1 MKKYWRM
8 KKRFALCCS
17 LALLMACM
25 GIPMVANAE
34 EGKQVYEVLHH
45 HVAGCQET
53 IYETMDAD
61 GRKYLRTVNT
71 DTCPLCNGHHDYYA
85 FDADCSCGKSWY
97 TTGHACLNSPYGTNH
112 GTCSNYSVIDC
123 TTSHQHPVQVYVC
136 GKTEETIIG
145 TVTLEPST
153 LSPARQVV
161 LKATAEGEMEDVTL
175 SWEDT
180 EGKDTITVTENGT
193 YRLYISYTENGIE
206 YLHEMEADVNNVD
219 RKPPTVSDIKT
230 SEAGFTSG
238 KVTLSVTA
246 KDETGLPDKYV
257 SWNGGAFGSDTT
269 FEVKEN
275 GTYEVVV
282 KDEAGNT
289 VKKTITIDNIDT
301 ASPVITALD
310 TSPVPWY
317 EGSCTVI
324 VKAEDKGNGNQGSG
338 LAELPYS
345 WDEGATW
352 TDKSTHNVEE
362 SGTVNIW
369 VKDAVGNVVKDS
381 VEVVKEVKPT
391 PPPAPEPD
399 TNQGTVTPSAPSPA
413 PTPAPTPVPAEPVV
427 VPEANTSVPKETVT
441 VQPVEKDDT
450 TVDEWASDTWDE
462 SDYEEE
468 EDTLKYQFLPE
479 PEKIEV
485 VTIPMEDFYAG
496 EEKEL
501 ETLDADEN
509 AFNPVVLIGII
520 TGCAG
525 LGILGMIVFLL
536 FGLCKVYEVGNHRK
550 ENYLGSVG
558 VRLHKKGYRVVLGEN
573 ILSKSGS
580 RNLKIK
586 IPAWFVKLNEYKPL
600 SIVAGKTHIDQYVE
614 QEVEVH
620 VEV

>member
-8 KKRFALCCS
+8 KKRFSLCCS
-17 LALLMACM
+17 LALLLACFS
-25 GIPMVANAE
+25 IPMVANAE

-53 IYETMDAD
+53 VYKTMDAD
-61 GRKYLRTVNT
+61 GRKYLRTVST
-71 DTCPLCNGHHDYYA
+71 DTCNLCGGHHDYYV
-85 FDADCSCGKSWY
+85 FDGDCSCGKSWH

-123 TTSHQHPVQVYVC
+123 TTNHQHPVQEYVC
-136 GKTEETIIG
+136 GKTEETVIG

-161 LKATAEGEMEDVTL
+161 LKATAEGDMEDVTL

-180 EGKDTITVTENGT
+180 QGKDTITVTENGT

-206 YLHEMEADVNNVD
+206 YLHEMEAEVNNVD
-219 RKPPTVSDIKT
+219 RTPPSVSDIKV
-230 SEAGFTSG
+230 SEKEFTAG

-246 KDETGLPDKYV
+246 KDEAGLPDKYV
-257 SWNGGAFGSDTT
+257 SWNGGAFGSETT

-282 KDEAGNT
+282 KDQAGNT

-301 ASPVITALD
+301 TSPVITALE

-317 EGSCTVI
+317 EGSCTVT
-324 VKAEDKGNGNQGSG
+324 VTAEDRGNGNQGSG
-338 LAELPYS
+338 LATKPYS
-345 WDEGATW
+345 WDEGVTW
-352 TDKSTHNVEE
+352 TDEPTHSVEE
-362 SGTVNIW
+362 SGTVNVW

-381 VEVVKEVKPT
+381 VEVVREEKPT
-391 PPPAPEPD
+391 PPPAPAPD
-399 TNQGTVTPSAPSPA
+399 TNQSTVKP
-413 PTPAPTPVPAEPVV
+413 PTPTPAEPVV
-427 VPEANTSVPKETVT
+427 VPGNNASAPKEEVTAQPTV
-441 VQPVEKDDT
+441 KDDT
-450 TVDEWASDTWDE
+450 TADEWASDNTDE
-462 SDYEEE
+462 NDTE
-468 EDTLKYQFLPE
+468 EDKENTLKYQFLPE

-485 VTIPMEDFYAG
+485 VTVPMEDFYAG
-496 EEKEL
+496 DSKEL
-501 ETLDADEN
+501 ETLEEDGG
-509 AFNPVVLIGII
+509 FNLVSAISIVV
-520 TGCAG
+520 GCAG
-525 LGILGMIVFLL
+525 IGILGMIVFLL

-558 VRLHKKGYRVVLGEN
+558 VRLHKKGYRIVLGEN
-573 ILSKSGS
+573 LLSKAGS

-614 QEVEVH
+614 QEVEFH